1 MVKIVKMD
9 KTFVIKDDF
18 CFASAIVLV
27 VRSFITSRSS
37 SIDRLFL
44 IVEDLDGFE
53 HWLYMVL
60 SMFQLGYRA
69 TIDIPLWGILIYLY
83 LHK

>member
-1 MVKIVKMD
+1 MKMD

-27 VRSFITSRSS
+27 VRSFMTSRPS
-37 SIDRLFL
+37 SIDRRFL
-44 IVEDLDGFE
+44 VVEDLNGFE

-60 SMFQLGYRA
+60 PMFQLGFRA
-69 TIDIPLWGILIYLY
+69 S
-83 LHK
+83 